1 MKIYCHIIFYF
12 FLIGNISC
20 TTSKKTIKNKDSKN
34 IVSKQESRIKK
45 LLIEGTTEKIIG
57 NLNEADSLFKMC
69 LTIAPKNAVC
79 FYELSGISLQK
90 NEIEDGPKAFGGNHG
105 MGASMGAIWG
115 AAKRQRYTPVAS
127 TVTNLILVR
136 DDLVTPI

>member
-1 MKIYCHIIFYF
+1 MKIYYHIIFCF

-20 TTSKKTIKNKDSKN
+20 STSKKSVKTKASKN

-69 LTIAPKNAVC
+69 LNIDPKNAVC
-79 FYELSGISLQK
+79 FYELSGIYLQK
-90 NEIEDGPKAFGGNHG
+90 KEIEDALEFAEKAADYQPKNE
-105 MGASMGAIWG
+105 WY
-115 AAKRQRYTPVAS
+115 KL
-127 TVTNLILVR
+127 NLALLFIENKKELLELKNV
-136 DDLVTPI
+136 